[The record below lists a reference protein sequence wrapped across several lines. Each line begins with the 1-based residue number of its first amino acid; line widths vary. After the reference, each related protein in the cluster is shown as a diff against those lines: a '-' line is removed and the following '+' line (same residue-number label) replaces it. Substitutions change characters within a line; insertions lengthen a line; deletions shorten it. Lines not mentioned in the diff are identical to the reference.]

1 VKRMPLSRHVPRH
14 SEPISPRSG
23 TFIES
28 RSASRAS
35 FVRRAVV
42 LAGAIAICGGFLAG
56 GSASAAPATDSSGGP
71 SLKAILAEANAL
83 SEQIDALSEQY
94 DALRIQLGQAKAAA
108 AIAREDAAR
117 DEQIL
122 GQDQTSIGAIAVEN
136 YMTGGI
142 NPTLQLLTTASPQG
156 LLNRASIM
164 TQIQQENGI
173 KVSRVANA
181 VAAAQRAQEAAAQE
195 QQQAR
200 TLAAAMAAKQAVIQ
214 KKANFFNGEA
224 FKKAQAIFQRT
235 GNYPISASQVLGD
248 SYEVQALKW
257 ALSVVNKC
265 PYVWAAAGP
274 CAFDCSGLVM
284 WAYAHVGISLLHFT
298 GDQWNE
304 IVHVPRSELK
314 PGYLMFFYNLDHVGL
329 YLGNNLFVDA
339 PTFGQDVS
347 IQEVPWGSYDG
358 GGYPP

>member
-1 VKRMPLSRHVPRH
+1 VKRMPLGRHVPRH
-14 SEPISPRSG
+14 SAPIPYR
-23 TFIES
+23 F
-28 RSASRAS
+28 RAFCASRAKLA
-35 FVRRAVV
+35 RRAVV
-42 LAGAIAICGGFLAG
+42 LAGSVALCAALVPG
-56 GSASAAPATDSSGGP
+56 GSAVAAPAARTGNP
-71 SLKAILAEANAL
+71 SLKAVLAEAKAL
-83 SEQIDALSEQY
+83 SEQIDRLSQQY
-94 DALRIQLGQAKAAA
+94 DALKIQLSQAKAAA
-108 AIAREDAAR
+108 AVARQDAAR
-117 DEQIL
+117 DRLIL
-122 GQDQTSIGAIAVEN
+122 SQDQTSMGAIAVEN
-136 YMTGGI
+136 YMTGGV
-142 NPTLQLLTTASPQG
+142 NPTLQLLTTASPQS

-164 TQIQQENGI
+164 TQIQQENGL
-173 KVSRVANA
+173 KVSLVANA

-195 QQQAR
+195 QQQAKSL
-200 TLAAAMAAKQAVIQ
+200 TAAMAAKQAAIQ

-235 GNYPISASQVLGD
+235 GKYPITASQIQGD

-257 ALSVVNKC
+257 ALTVVNRC

-329 YLGNNLFVDA
+329 YLGNNLMVDA
-339 PTFGQDVS
+339 PTFGQDV
-347 IQEVPWGSYDG
+347 QVQAVPWGSYDG

>member
-1 VKRMPLSRHVPRH
+1 MKRMPLGRHVPRH
-14 SEPISPRSG
+14 SEPITYHSR
-23 TFIES
+23 TFW
-28 RSASRAS
+28 ATRAKLA
-35 FVRRAVV
+35 RRAVV
-42 LAGAIAICGGFLAG
+42 LAGSVALCAAVVPG
-56 GSASAAPATDSSGGP
+56 GSAVAASAARTSNP
-71 SLKAILAEANAL
+71 SLKTVLAEANAL
-83 SEQIDALSEQY
+83 SEQIDKLSQQY
-94 DALRIQLGQAKAAA
+94 DVLRIQLSQAKAAA
-108 AIAREDAAR
+108 AVAREDAAR
-117 DEQIL
+117 DQLIL

-142 NPTLQLLTTASPQG
+142 NPTLQLLTTASPQS

-164 TQIQQENGI
+164 TQIQRENGR
-173 KVSRVANA
+173 KVSLVADA

-195 QQQAR
+195 QQQAKSL
-200 TLAAAMAAKQAVIQ
+200 TAAMAAKKAAIQ
-214 KKANFFNGEA
+214 KKENFFNGEA
-224 FKKAQAIFQRT
+224 YQKAESIFQRT
-235 GNYPISASQVLGD
+235 GKYPITASEIPGD

-257 ALSVVNKC
+257 ALTRAAAHC

-329 YLGNNLFVDA
+329 YLGHGLMVDA
-339 PTFGQDVS
+339 PTFGQDV
-347 IQEVPWGSYDG
+347 QVQAVPWASYDG

>member
-14 SEPISPRSG
+14 SEPISPRYG
-23 TFIES
+23 PVI
-28 RSASRAS
+28 ASRAA
-35 FVRRAVV
+35 VRARLARRAIV
-42 LAGAIAICGGFLAG
+42 LAGAMVICGALLAG
-56 GSASAAPATDSSGGP
+56 GSASAAPAAKTGGP
-71 SLKAILAEANAL
+71 SLKAILAKANAL
-83 SEQIDALSEQY
+83 SEQIDALSQQY

-117 DEQIL
+117 DEQVL
-122 GQDQTSIGAIAVEN
+122 GQDQTSISAIAIEN

-156 LLNRASIM
+156 LLDRASIM
-164 TQIQQENGI
+164 DQIQQENGL

-195 QQQAR
+195 QQQAK
-200 TLAAAMAAKQAVIQ
+200 TLASAMAAKQAVIQ
-214 KKANFFNGEA
+214 KKENFFNGEA

-235 GNYPISASQVLGD
+235 GNYPITASQIPGD

-257 ALSVVNKC
+257 ALSVVNRC

-347 IQEVPWGSYDG
+347 VQEVPWDSYDG

>member
-1 VKRMPLSRHVPRH
+1 M
-14 SEPISPRSG
+14 
-23 TFIES
+23 
-28 RSASRAS
+28 
-35 FVRRAVV
+35 
-42 LAGAIAICGGFLAG
+42 
-56 GSASAAPATDSSGGP
+56 
-71 SLKAILAEANAL
+71 LAEANAL
-83 SEQIDALSEQY
+83 SQQIDSLSQQY
-94 DALRIQLGQAKAAA
+94 DALKIQLGQAKAAA
-108 AIAREDAAR
+108 AVAREAAAR
-117 DEQIL
+117 DQLIL
-122 GQDQTSIGAIAVEN
+122 GQDQNSIGAIAVEN

-164 TQIQQENGI
+164 TQIQQQNGL
-173 KVSRVANA
+173 KVSQVADA
-181 VAAAQRAQEAAAQE
+181 VDAAQRAQEAAAQE
-195 QQQAR
+195 Q
-200 TLAAAMAAKQAVIQ
+200 KQAKSLTAEMVAKVAAIQ

-224 FKKAQAIFQRT
+224 FKKAQAIFQQT
-235 GNYPISASQVLGD
+235 GKYPINPSQIPGD
-248 SYEVQALKW
+248 SYEVQALRK
-257 ALSVVNKC
+257 ALSVVNRC

-284 WAYAHVGISLLHFT
+284 WAYQSVGISLLHFT

-347 IQEVPWGSYDG
+347 VQAVPWGSYDG

>member
-1 VKRMPLSRHVPRH
+1 MPLSRHVPRH

-23 TFIES
+23 TFLPS
-28 RSASRAS
+28 RSAARAS
-35 FVRRAVV
+35 FVRRTVV
-42 LAGAIAICGGFLAG
+42 LAGAIAICGGLLAG
-56 GSASAAPATDSSGGP
+56 GSANAAPAAKTSGPG
-71 SLKAILAEANAL
+71 LKAILAEANAL
-83 SEQIDALSEQY
+83 SEQIDSLSEQY
-94 DALRIQLGQAKAAA
+94 DALRIQLGEAKTAA

-142 NPTLQLLTTASPQG
+142 NPSMQLLTTASPQG

-164 TQIQQENGI
+164 TQIQQENGL

-181 VAAAQRAQEAAAQE
+181 VAAAARAQEAAAQE

-200 TLAAAMAAKQAVIQ
+200 NLAAAMAAKQAVIQ
-214 KKANFFNGEA
+214 KKENFFNGQA

-235 GNYPISASQVLGD
+235 GNYPISASEIPGD

-257 ALSVVNKC
+257 ALSVVNRC

-274 CAFDCSGLVM
+274 CAFDCSGLVL

-314 PGYLMFFYNLDHVGL
+314 PGYLMFFYGLDHVGL

-347 IQEVPWGSYDG
+347 VQEVPWGSYDG